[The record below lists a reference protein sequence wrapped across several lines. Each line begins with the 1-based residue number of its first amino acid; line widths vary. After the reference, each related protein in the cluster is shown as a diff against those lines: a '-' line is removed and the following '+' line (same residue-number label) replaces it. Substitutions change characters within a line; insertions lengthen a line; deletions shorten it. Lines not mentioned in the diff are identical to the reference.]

1 MGAARMAGRVVV
13 VTGAS
18 SGLGKAMAKAFAEEG
33 AAVVGFA
40 RRFGA
45 ARVGA
50 PQAGRVTEVQLDVA
64 DETSVRARFAELGQ
78 VDVLVNNAGPVT
90 YSPVIDAKIEDLREM
105 LDVHV
110 VGAFVCA
117 QEALRKMAPRR
128 RGHIVNV
135 SSIAA
140 VRTFAGAAGDS
151 AAKEALRGM
160 TRVLVEEA
168 RAYDVRVTGLYPGA
182 TDTPAWDG
190 TSFDRADM
198 MRPER
203 IAELVVEIVAR
214 PDMSVEELVVLPP
227 KGVL

>member
-1 MGAARMAGRVVV
+1 MDGRVVV

-18 SGLGKAMAKAFAEEG
+18 SGLGAAIAQAFAAEG

-40 RRFGA
+40 RRFA
-45 ARVGA
+45 ARRLEAV
-50 PQAGRVTEVQLDVA
+50 PRAGTIAEVQLDVA
-64 DETSVRARFAELGQ
+64 DEAAVRARFAELPTI
-78 VDVLVNNAGPVT
+78 DVLVNNAGPVV
-90 YSPVIDAKIEDLREM
+90 YAPVIDARIEDVRAM

-110 VGAFVCA
+110 IGAFVCA

-128 RGHIVNV
+128 RGHIVNL

-140 VRTFAGAAGDS
+140 FRTFTGAAGYS
-151 AAKEALRGM
+151 AAKEAQRGL
-160 TRVLVEEA
+160 TRVLAEEA
-168 RAYDVRVTGLYPGA
+168 RAHDVRVTGLYPGA

-203 IAELVVEIVAR
+203 LGELLVELVTR
-214 PDMSVEELVVLPP
+214 PDLSVEELVVLPP
-227 KGVL
+227 RGVL